1 MKYFGTD
8 GIRGKAYDFIT
19 EDMALAVGKSLYHFK
34 DRSTKLIIA
43 CDTRESGEMIVKNIT
58 EGAKLAGLDVCDIG
72 IYATPILAY
81 SSIKNDC
88 FGIMVTASHNP
99 YVDNGIKVFYQGRKL
114 KDEDEEMIEAVID
127 RGINLDVSSLGKD
140 IEIPGLIDEYYNL
153 FKSFNQS
160 LDLNIA
166 LDLANGA
173 TVKSAKAMLS
183 QFVKSIVFYGDKP
196 DGFNINKDCGST
208 HLENLKQLVIDNK
221 LDLGIAFDG
230 DGDRILV
237 IDDQGDVID
246 GDFLIY
252 LFAKYLKEQGKLNNN
267 VVVLSKMSNLGI
279 IKALESL
286 DIVVIQTEVGDKFI
300 FRALY
305 EEDGTLGGEN
315 SGHIINRA
323 ILDSGDG
330 VLNAWYL
337 LKLLNHYQLPLSK
350 FKNDVKY
357 YPDKLVNLKD
367 IDKTIAKNQEIID
380 LVNYYRDILG
390 NNGKVLVRASGT
402 EPLIRVSVSAE
413 TIEIVE
419 NIIDKIVNKILSI
432 KRGE

>member
-34 DRSTKLIIA
+34 DRSAKLIIA
-43 CDTRESGEMIVKNIT
+43 RDTRESGEMIVKNIT
-58 EGAKLAGLDVCDIG
+58 KGAKLAGLDVCDIG

-99 YVDNGIKVFYQGRKL
+99 YVDNGIKVFYQGKKL
-114 KDEDEEMIEAVID
+114 KDEDEEMIEAVIE
-127 RGINLDVSSLGKD
+127 RGIDFNVLSLGRD
-140 IEIPGLIDEYYNL
+140 IKIPGLIEEYFSL
-153 FKSFNQS
+153 FKSFNQT
-160 LDLNIA
+160 LALHIA

-173 TVKSAKAMLS
+173 TITSAKAMLP
-183 QFVKSIVFYGDKP
+183 QFVKSVIFHGDNP
-196 DGFNINKDCGST
+196 NGFNINKNCGST
-208 HLENLKQLVIDNK
+208 HLESLKKIVIDNN

-230 DGDRILV
+230 DGDRILI
-237 IDDQGDVID
+237 IDDQGEIID

-252 LFAKYLKEQGKLNNN
+252 LFAKYLKEQGKLSNN

-323 ILDSGDG
+323 ILESGDG

-350 FKNDVKY
+350 FKNEVKY

-413 TIEIVE
+413 TIDIVE
-419 NIIDKIVNKILSI
+419 DIIDKLVNKILSI